1 MCLIQLSHLDLLSH
15 ILFWFFFHL
24 NDNYYTTNTKMISIG
39 QQNSSAGPSQIKN
52 SAKHSK
58 KLPYWLWFIIAKS
71 LGIKLHPNDK
81 PLVSVVLHGITLF
94 SGGIML
100 LTRIWFSGK
109 YLVVLYLYLLITLLF
124 PAQKKLLS
132 LWFFSH

>member
-1 MCLIQLSHLDLLSH
+1 MSV
-15 ILFWFFFHL
+15 
-24 NDNYYTTNTKMISIG
+24 G
-39 QQNSSAGPSQIKN
+39 QNSSAGPSQIQN
-52 SAKHSK
+52 QAKHSK

-81 PLVSVVLHGITLF
+81 PLVSVILHGITLF

-109 YLVVLYLYLLITLLF
+109 VITTIFNTEILMRKVYVV
-124 PAQKKLLS
+124 
-132 LWFFSH
+132 FFHG

>member
-1 MCLIQLSHLDLLSH
+1 
-15 ILFWFFFHL
+15 
-24 NDNYYTTNTKMISIG
+24 MISIG

-132 LWFFSH
+132 L

>member
-1 MCLIQLSHLDLLSH
+1 MSV
-15 ILFWFFFHL
+15 
-24 NDNYYTTNTKMISIG
+24 G
-39 QQNSSAGPSQIKN
+39 QNSSAGPSQIQN
-52 SAKHSK
+52 QAKHSK

-81 PLVSVVLHGITLF
+81 PLVSVILHGITLF

-109 YLVVLYLYLLITLLF
+109 VLITLFLHKNF
-124 PAQKKLLS
+124 GEKS
-132 LWFFSH
+132 

>member
-1 MCLIQLSHLDLLSH
+1 MA
-15 ILFWFFFHL
+15 
-24 NDNYYTTNTKMISIG
+24 NYVIVITKFQMPVG
-39 QQNSSAGPSQIKN
+39 QNSSAGSSQLQN
-52 SAKHSK
+52 QAKHSK

-81 PLVSVVLHGITLF
+81 PLVSVILHGITLF

-109 YLVVLYLYLLITLLF
+109 VLITLFLHRNF
-124 PAQKKLLS
+124 DEKS
-132 LWFFSH
+132 LCGFFSRVK

>member
-1 MCLIQLSHLDLLSH
+1 
-15 ILFWFFFHL
+15 
-24 NDNYYTTNTKMISIG
+24 MISIG

-100 LTRIWFSGK
+100 LTRIWFSGNTNTVRPCLHSAENQALK
-109 YLVVLYLYLLITLLF
+109 NMHSAAF
-124 PAQKKLLS
+124 
-132 LWFFSH
+132 